1 MQLYFYAKYK
11 ADAGSHFIAITD
23 PGSKLEG
30 WAKDLKFRHTFL
42 NPDDIG
48 GRYSALSYFGMVP
61 AALIGLA
68 FEKIQD
74 TGTEMQLACGANVT
88 GNNHPG
94 IRLGAIMG
102 MLARQGRAKL
112 SLITSPAIES
122 VGDWAGQRVSESLR

>member
-48 GRYSALSYFGMVP
+48 GRYSALSYFGQVP
-61 AALIGLA
+61 AALIGFA
-68 FEKIQD
+68 FVKIQD
-74 TGTEMQLACGANVT
+74 TGTEMQLASGANVT
-88 GNNHPG
+88 GNNHPR
-94 IRLGAIMG
+94 IWLGDTMG
-102 MLARQGRAKL
+102 TLETQ
-112 SLITSPAIES
+112 S
-122 VGDWAGQRVSESLR
+122 